1 MSMVIVRFLLDSN
14 VVLLAVF
21 LCSLENKLLEEL
33 NITPNEFQ
41 QLIGKYQN
49 HREVQ
54 EVFYVMK
61 VMNMRLLQKHGI
73 HLPEEAM

>member
-1 MSMVIVRFLLDSN
+1 MTSN
-14 VVLLAVF
+14 D
-21 LCSLENKLLEEL
+21 
-33 NITPNEFQ
+33 FQ

-73 HLPEEAM
+73 HLPEESM